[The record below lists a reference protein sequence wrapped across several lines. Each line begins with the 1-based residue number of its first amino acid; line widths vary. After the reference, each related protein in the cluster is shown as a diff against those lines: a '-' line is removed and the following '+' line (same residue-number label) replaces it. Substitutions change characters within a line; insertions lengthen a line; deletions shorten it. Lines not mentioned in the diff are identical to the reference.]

1 MSLFSI
7 VVPCYNESLS
17 LPIFYQAL
25 SEVMNKLKD
34 ADYEIILINDGSTD
48 STLST
53 QKELAQKDQRVKYLS
68 FSRNFGKESAIFAG
82 LEYASGDYVI
92 IMDADMQ
99 DPPSMIPQMIEE
111 ITQEGYDCIA
121 TRRTNRKGEPPVRS
135 FFAHLFY
142 KIINKISRTNIVDG
156 ARDFRLM
163 NRKMVNA
170 ILKMG
175 EYNRFSKGIFGWVGF
190 QTKWLEYEN
199 VSRVAGETKWSFWK
213 LLLYSFEGII
223 AFSTAP
229 LALASIFG
237 ILLFLIAMIM
247 VLVIVIKTVIW
258 GDPVAGFPT
267 LACLILLI
275 GGIQLFCMGILGEY
289 LAKTYLETKKRP
301 IYIIKETNFGKKG

>member
-25 SEVMNKLKD
+25 CEVINKLKD

-48 STLST
+48 STLSI

-111 ITQEGYDCIA
+111 ISQEGYDCIA

-142 KIINKISRTNIVDG
+142 KIINKIPRTNIVDG

-199 VSRVAGETKWSFWK
+199 ISRVAGETKWSFWK

>member
-1 MSLFSI
+1 MSLI

-142 KIINKISRTNIVDG
+142 KIINKISHTNIVDG

-163 NRKMVNA
+163 NREMVNA